1 MPTSGQL
8 DRNEKILLGLILA
21 ASLPALFYNL
31 GLQSFNED
39 EAIRSLVAFEMLDSG
54 NFIVPTL
61 NGLPY
66 YYKPPLYN
74 WFIALSFTLAGETSE
89 LMARI
94 PTVLFLYLMC
104 YVIYRCNR
112 IYLGTK
118 QSILLSLFFLTCG
131 RILFWDSFMAFIDIA
146 YSLVSYLVIFLSFHY
161 YQKKRYNLF
170 FIVPAVLTAIGYL
183 LKGFPSFIF
192 YGLSIGT
199 VLLFK
204 KDLKR
209 VYKSLAPTI
218 GLLLLFSIIGGF
230 YLIYNQYHDFTK
242 TLGPLMDQ
250 STRRTIVKYDIL
262 SAVKHIFTYPFE
274 NIYHFFPYTLLGFLM
289 VIPKV
294 RKKMWDYE
302 YSKYMLLLFI
312 ANIAVYWVSPEVFP
326 RYILMLIP
334 LSFAVILF
342 MYFEADESG
351 LKKALDWL
359 LKIIPLI
366 PLIGIILGFNHEELQ
381 MGEFGKV
388 PLIIFALAFLV
399 LFIGTIIYNRYL
411 LWFVV
416 LTLLL
421 TRIAFN
427 LYILPARTVKD
438 EGTRAKNE
446 ILRIKNQYP
455 DRPIRLYKKSI
466 MDKSSSFYL
475 ASANGVPNQI
485 TEELSNEFYYIVDTL
500 RVDIPTSLVKIDSFY
515 LREYDRTA
523 YLMILPQKKFK
534 TENK

>member
-1 MPTSGQL
+1 MPISGYL
-8 DRNEKILLGLILA
+8 DKNEKFLVGLILLV
-21 ASLPALFYNL
+21 SLPALFYNL

-74 WFIALSFTLAGETSE
+74 WFIALSFTLTGEVNE
-89 LMARI
+89 LTARI

-104 YVIYRCNR
+104 YVIFVCNR

-131 RILFWDSFMAFIDIA
+131 RILFWDSFMAFIDVA

-161 YQKKRYNLF
+161 YHKEKFTSF
-170 FIVPAVLTAIGYL
+170 FIIPAILTGIGYL
-183 LKGFPSFIF
+183 MKGFPSFVF
-192 YGLSIGT
+192 YGASIGT
-199 VLLFK
+199 ILLFK

-209 VYKSLAPTI
+209 LYKSPAFAV
-218 GLLLLFSIIGGF
+218 GLLILFGMIGGF

-274 NIYHFFPYTLLGFLM
+274 NIYHFYPYTLLGFLM
-289 VIPKV
+289 VIPKI
-294 RKKMWDYE
+294 RQKMWAYE
-302 YSKYMLLLFI
+302 FSKYMLILFI
-312 ANIAVYWVSPEVFP
+312 ANIAVYWVSPEVYP

-334 LSFAVILF
+334 LSFAVIIY
-342 MYFEADESG
+342 MYFEAEPSV
-351 LKKALDWL
+351 LKKILDWF
-359 LKIIPLI
+359 LKIIPAI
-366 PLIGIILGFNHEELQ
+366 PIVGICLGFNHDELQ
-381 MGEFGKV
+381 LGSFGQA
-388 PLIIFALAFLV
+388 PLIFFAAIFFAL
-399 LFIGTIIYNRYL
+399 FIASIKYEKYL
-411 LWFVV
+411 LWLVV

-421 TRIAFN
+421 TRIVFN
-427 LYILPARTVKD
+427 AYVLPARTVKD
-438 EGTRAKNE
+438 EGTRAKKE
-446 ILRIKNQYP
+446 ILRIKDQYK

-485 TEELSNEFYYIVDTL
+485 TEELSHEFYYIVDTL
-500 RVDIPTSLVKIDSFY
+500 RVDIPDGLMKIDSFY

-523 YLMILPQKKFK
+523 YLMILAQQ
-534 TENK
+534 

>member
-1 MPTSGQL
+1 MPTNGHL
-8 DRNEKILLGLILA
+8 DRNEKFLLGLILA

-74 WFIALSFTLAGETSE
+74 WFIALSFTLTGEVNE
-89 LMARI
+89 LSARI
-94 PTVLFLYLMC
+94 PTVLFLYLLC

-131 RILFWDSFMAFIDIA
+131 RILFWDSFMAFIDMA

-161 YQKKRYNLF
+161 YQKERYNLF

-192 YGLSIGT
+192 YGMSIGT

-209 VYKSLAPTI
+209 LYKSPALAI
-218 GLLLLFSIIGGF
+218 GLALLFGIIGGF
-230 YLIYNQYHDFTK
+230 YLLYNQYHDFTK

-250 STRRTIVKYDIL
+250 STRRTIVRYDIL

-289 VIPKV
+289 IIPSI
-294 RKKMWDYE
+294 RKNMWANE
-302 YSKYMLLLFI
+302 FTKYMLLLFI
-312 ANIAVYWVSPEVFP
+312 ANITVYWVSPEVFP

-334 LSFAVILF
+334 LSFAIIIF
-342 MYFEADESG
+342 MYFDAEEGA
-351 LKKALDWL
+351 LKKAMDWF
-359 LKIIPLI
+359 LKLIPLI
-366 PLIGIILGFNHEELQ
+366 PLVGITLGFNHEELK
-381 MGEFGKV
+381 MGAFGKA
-388 PLIIFALAFLV
+388 PLILFAVAFLV
-399 LFIGTIIYNRYL
+399 LFIASIIYKKYL
-411 LWFVV
+411 LWLVV

-427 LYILPARTVKD
+427 MYILPARTVKD
-438 EGTRAKNE
+438 EGTKAKNE
-446 ILRIKNQYP
+446 ILRIKNQYK

-466 MDKSSSFYL
+466 MDKASSLYL

-485 TEELSNEFYYIVDTL
+485 TEELSDEYYYIVDTL
-500 RVDIPTSLVKIDSFY
+500 RVDIPDGLIKIDSFY

-523 YLMILPQKKFK
+523 YLMIVP
-534 TENK
+534 ED